1 MPFQVPSFE
10 QLRDIYLITVRNQNP
25 AASTGPDSDHYVRGC
40 GVAAV
45 AEALFAHQSWVW
57 RQAFPDLADEDILE
71 KMAAQRG
78 VPRKVARTAS
88 GTVRFTG
95 TPGTVVPVGVTLAT
109 TVASYT
115 TTQAVT
121 IGVGGSVDAAAEAT
135 QPGLAGNVAT
145 ATAASL
151 SGAPGGVATGQ
162 VLAMTGG
169 SDRETAA
176 ALLERLLVVLSQPAQ
191 GGNRND
197 YIAWALAV
205 PGVRR
210 AFVFPLRR
218 GPGTVDLVPMPET
231 GLPAPELLAAV
242 QDAIDALKPVG
253 MGVDGFLALA
263 PTPLVVDIV
272 GTLTLNDGVSLPQV
286 LPQIDSG
293 LSRVF
298 YDTEPGQTL
307 HLARIVATIVNV
319 PGVRDVE
326 LTSPVA
332 NITPTVSTSVIE
344 MVELGLINLST

>member
-1 MPFQVPSFE
+1 MPFQVPTFE
-10 QLRDIYLITVRNQNP
+10 QLRDTYLITVRNQNP
-25 AASTGPDSDHYVRGC
+25 AAATGPDSDHYVRAC

-45 AEALFAHQSWVW
+45 AEHLFAHQSWVW

-78 VPRKVARTAS
+78 VPRKVEQLAS

-95 TPGTVVPVGVTLAT
+95 TPGTVVPVGVTLTT

-115 TTQAVT
+115 TTAAVN
-121 IGVGGSVDAAAEAT
+121 IGVGGTVDAPGDAT
-135 QPGLAGNVAT
+135 QPGVAGNVSEI
-145 ATAASL
+145 TAAVL

-162 VLAMTGG
+162 VVNMTGG

-218 GPGTVDLVPMPET
+218 GYGTVDLVPMPET
-231 GLPAPELLAAV
+231 GLPAAELLAAV
-242 QDAIDALKPVG
+242 QTAIDALKPVG

-263 PTPLVVDIV
+263 PTPVPVDII
-272 GTLTLNDGVSLPQV
+272 GTLTLDAGKSLAEV
-286 LPQIDSG
+286 LPQIESG
-293 LSRVF
+293 LARVF
-298 YDTEPGQTL
+298 YDTEPGETL

-326 LTSPVA
+326 LTSPTA
-332 NITPTVSTSVIE
+332 NITPEVSSFVVE
-344 MVELGLINLST
+344 MVELGVINLGT